1 MAETYANANA
11 YSYVGSKNVLGGLPV
26 VESTKAYIA
35 TFKGVVSADPEVI
48 ANSSFFITYL
58 VDEDGNISKI
68 SEDSD
73 AQSDVQFNF
82 DPGEDAIVRVDQ
94 GTLLN
99 AQLSGKH
106 KITSLGSFLPIL
118 VTQTGSSNDA
128 GVAFVN
134 FLNPGQITAEE
145 EGSSVKNLLG
155 TAFVSGGINTTTPTT
170 DSTQI
175 TRDFIDLNT
184 NQSITDLGPSM
195 GIKDAS
201 IATLYAPRTWI
212 TSSQPNP
219 VAAVWKAPSPVVT
232 PNESSGSYV
241 FKSPKP
247 DFTTLTFT
255 VDAKLRNFSQFPHTA
270 KITLIRTR
278 NDINTVISSRDAII
292 PRYTYL
298 GFIKGVATGAV
309 PITTITAGFT
319 LNSQNVEED
328 DEYYVV
334 IGLEDQIDN
343 YLNDGNSGIP
353 SVNSNTQGRDAPFI
367 FYVNEIKTF
376 ADGSTTIQPAF
387 NFTALTQ
394 NPVVEISEPQPD
406 FFTVG
411 SNTSN
416 ILTASQDLSNEYGN
430 FQVLPTAS
438 GDFGFSPINNPFE
451 VQPGDQIRFT
461 FNQDNIFTVFK
472 VQAPP
477 DASRLFLT
485 LDRAPGTEINLRNF
499 VLYRTLPDGKF
510 ITLDVFKNDPAIGEV
525 DFTGIIIPE
534 FASPQLKA
542 NASEI
547 VSKLKQDGIIED

>member
-1 MAETYANANA
+1 MENYYGKANA
-11 YSYVGSKNVLGGLPV
+11 YSYIGSKNALGGLPV
-26 VESTKAYIA
+26 IESTKAYIA

-58 VDEDGNISKI
+58 VDEEGNIFKV

-82 DPGEDAIVRVDQ
+82 DPGDNAIVRVDQ

-128 GVAFVN
+128 GVAFIN
-134 FLNPGQITAEE
+134 FLNPGQITAEA
-145 EGSSVKNLLG
+145 EGSAVKNLLG
-155 TAFVSGGINTTTPTT
+155 TAFVSGSVSDTPTQ
-170 DSTQI
+170 DSTQQV
-175 TRDFIDLNT
+175 RDFIDSTTGQN
-184 NQSITDLGPSM
+184 ITDLGPAF
-195 GIKDAS
+195 GINDGS
-201 IATLYAPRTWI
+201 LTTLYAPKTWI
-212 TSSQPNP
+212 TSSRPDP
-219 VAAVWKAPSPVVT
+219 VAATWSDGGAGT
-232 PNESSGSYV
+232 ENNESSGSYV
-241 FKSPKP
+241 FGNPKP
-247 DFTTLTFT
+247 EFTILTFRIT
-255 VDAKLRNFSQFPHTA
+255 AKVRNFTQFPYNA
-270 KITLIRTR
+270 KVTLIRTR
-278 NDINTVISSRDAII
+278 DGVDTPVETVTVNI
-292 PRYTYL
+292 PRYATL
-298 GFIKGVATGAV
+298 GYVKGVRQGGV
-309 PITTITAGFT
+309 PLTTISAEFN
-319 LNSQNVEED
+319 LNSVDVQAA
-328 DEYYVV
+328 DEYYVI

-343 YLNDGNSGIP
+343 YLNDGNSGI
-353 SVNSNTQGRDAPFI
+353 SSANNNSQGRDAPFI
-367 FYVNEIKTF
+367 FYVNSTKTF
-376 ADGSTTIQPAF
+376 ADGSTVVQPDFFFDSFA
-387 NFTALTQ
+387 Q

-416 ILTASQDLSNEYGN
+416 VLTASQDLSNEYGN

-477 DASRLFLT
+477 DSDRLFLT
-485 LDRAPGTEINLRNF
+485 LDRAPGTAINLRNF

-510 ITLDVFKNDPAIGEV
+510 ITLDVFKNDPTIGET

-534 FASPQLKA
+534 FASPKLKA

>member
-1 MAETYANANA
+1 MAETYANASA
-11 YSYVGSKNVLGGLPV
+11 YSYVGSKNALGGLPV

-58 VDEDGNISKI
+58 VDEDGNIFKV
-68 SEDSD
+68 SEDSE

-82 DPGEDAIVRVDQ
+82 DPGENAIVRIDQ

-155 TAFVSGGINTTTPTT
+155 TAFVSGGINNPVPPR
-170 DSTQI
+170 DSFNNN
-175 TRDFIDLNT
+175 RAFYAADGSN
-184 NQSITDLGPSM
+184 ITDLGPQM
-195 GIKDAS
+195 GIENGVT
-201 IATLYAPRTWI
+201 TLYDPKTWI
-212 TSSQPNP
+212 TSSRPDP
-219 VAAVWKAPSPVVT
+219 VAAIWNDGAPGT
-232 PNESSGSYV
+232 ENNESSGSYV
-241 FKSPKP
+241 FQDPKP
-247 DFTTLTFT
+247 DFTTLTFK
-255 VDAKLRNFSQFPHTA
+255 VSAKFRNFTQYNIPVEVV
-270 KITLIRTR
+270 LIRKR
-278 NDINTVISSRDAII
+278 NGAESSVGSVLTNLT
-292 PRYTYL
+292 RYTYL
-298 GFIKGVATGAV
+298 GYIKGEPVGSV
-309 PITTITAGFT
+309 PISPIEATFT
-319 LNSQNVEED
+319 LNSQDVEAT
-328 DEYYVV
+328 DEYRVI

-343 YLNDGNSGIP
+343 YLNDGNSGLP
-353 SVNSNTQGRDAPFI
+353 TGNFGGRDAPSI
-367 FYVNEIKTF
+367 YYVNESKTF
-376 ADGSTTIQPAF
+376 ADGSSVIQPEFYFRAF
-387 NFTALTQ
+387 NQ
-394 NPVVEISEPQPD
+394 NPVVEVAEPQPD

-411 SNTSN
+411 GNTSN
-416 ILTASQDLSNEYGN
+416 VLTASQDLSDEYGN

-461 FNQDNIFTVFK
+461 FNQDNIFTIFK

-477 DASRLFLT
+477 TTDRLYLT

-510 ITLDVFKNDPAIGEV
+510 ITLDIFKNDPTVGET

-534 FASPQLKA
+534 FASPKLKA